1 MNLGA
6 WIRDAAG
13 RLAAAGRESSDLEAR
28 RMVEAVLGLGP
39 AQLVLAAQ
47 RPLTAAELTRL
58 EHLVEGR
65 LRHVPLQ
72 YLLGRAAF
80 RHLDLEVGPGVLIP
94 RPETEGLVELAL
106 AFLRAP
112 STPPAPPAPRIL
124 ELCAGSGAILAALLS
139 EYPAASGVGVE
150 LSPAALEFARRNLA
164 AAGVAQRAHLLDGD
178 LYEPLPGAGVAPG
191 FDLLV
196 ANPPYIPTP
205 ALAGLPEEVR
215 RFEPEL
221 ALDGGPEG
229 IVVIDRI
236 VCGAKGWLRP
246 GGGLALEIDESHG
259 GRVRELLLGAGLVGV
274 RLLDDAA
281 GRPRYAT
288 AARGVD

>member
-1 MNLGA
+1 MNPGT
-6 WIRDAAG
+6 WIRAAAA

-47 RPLTAAELTRL
+47 RPLTDAELTQL
-58 EHLVEGR
+58 ERLVEGR

-80 RHLDLEVGPGVLIP
+80 WHLDLEVGPGVLIP

-112 STPPAPPAPRIL
+112 SAPPAPRIL

-164 AAGVAQRAHLLDGD
+164 AAGVAERGLLLDGD

-205 ALAGLPEEVR
+205 VLAGLPEEVR

-236 VCGAKGWLRP
+236 VRGATGWLRP

-259 GRVRELLLGAGLVGV
+259 GRVRELLLGAGLVDV

>member
-1 MNLGA
+1 MNVGTWL
-6 WIRDAAG
+6 RDAAG
-13 RLAAAGRESSDLEAR
+13 RLASAGRDSSALEAR
-28 RMVEAVLGLGP
+28 RMAEVVLGLGP

-47 RPLTAAELTRL
+47 RPLTAAELNHL
-58 EHLVEGR
+58 ERLVEGR

-80 RHLDLEVGPGVLIP
+80 RQLELEVGPGVLIP

-106 AFLRAP
+106 ACLRAP
-112 STPPAPPAPRIL
+112 AARRAPRIL
-124 ELCAGSGAILAALLS
+124 ELCVGSGAILAALLS
-139 EYPAASGVGVE
+139 ECPAASGVGVE

-164 AAGVAQRAHLLDGD
+164 AAGVAERAHLLNGD
-178 LYEPLPGAGVAPG
+178 LYEPLPGAGVEPG

-205 ALAGLPEEVR
+205 ALAGLPEDVR

-221 ALDGGPEG
+221 ALDGGAEG

-236 VCGAKGWLRP
+236 VRGAARWLAP

-259 GRVRELLLGAGLVGV
+259 GRVRQLLLGAGLVDV